1 MASKMPYPCP
11 MITDAR
17 ALRPQYIP
25 REIHHRDG
33 KIDALTAALRPA
45 ASGLPPENCCIF
57 GPSGT
62 GKTTLAKF
70 VLDQLV
76 SDALDVR
83 WGYVNCMAEPSRTG
97 ALYELLRNGDLGASL
112 PRNGSSTGV
121 FLDCLREYHGRF
133 IAVLDEVDVL
143 EEPNLVLSLT
153 NVSTVSVVPICV
165 HENELLADLDT
176 RLASRLRQSDSINL
190 DFYSHSELVDII
202 DYRVDAGL
210 ISHRVDS
217 EAVQTIAD
225 LAAGDARVAIALLR
239 RAAKSVLD
247 SGERT
252 LTADSV
258 KEITEE
264 AHVEVRQYNVRNLGT
279 HQRLL
284 YEIINEHGEL
294 RAGTLHERYEQRAQD
309 PKTRRM
315 RRRYLD
321 SLQRYDLIKASG
333 NGRGTTYSIVSP

>member
-1 MASKMPYPCP
+1 MSETPRVLSP

-33 KIDALTAALRPA
+33 KIDALTASLRPA
-45 ASGLPPENCCIF
+45 ESGLRPEDCCIY

-62 GKTTLAKF
+62 GKTTLAKY
-70 VLDQLV
+70 VLSQLV
-76 SDALDVR
+76 RQALDVR

-97 ALYELLRNGDLGASL
+97 ALYELLRNADLGASL
-112 PRNGSSTGV
+112 PRDGTSTGV
-121 FLDCLREYHGRF
+121 FLDCLRDYDGTF

-153 NVSTVSVVPICV
+153 DVPTVSVVPICV
-165 HENELLADLDT
+165 QEDELIANLDN
-176 RLASRLRQSDSINL
+176 RLASRLRQSNSINL
-190 DFYSHSELVDII
+190 DFYSHSQLVDII
-202 DYRVDAGL
+202 DYRVEAGL
-210 ISHRVDS
+210 ISHRVDP

-239 RAAKSVLD
+239 RGAKYVIEND
-247 SGERT
+247 
-252 LTADSV
+252 V
-258 KEITEE
+258 KDLSAEIVEQVTEE
-264 AHVEVRQYNVRNLGT
+264 AHIEVREFNVRNLGT

-284 YEIINEHGEL
+284 YEIIKEDGDIQ
-294 RAGTLHERYEQRAQD
+294 AGTLHDRYQERVQD
-309 PKTRRM
+309 PKTRRT

-321 SLQRYDLIKASG
+321 SLRRYDLIQVDG
-333 NGRGTTYSIVSP
+333 DGRGTTYSIVSP